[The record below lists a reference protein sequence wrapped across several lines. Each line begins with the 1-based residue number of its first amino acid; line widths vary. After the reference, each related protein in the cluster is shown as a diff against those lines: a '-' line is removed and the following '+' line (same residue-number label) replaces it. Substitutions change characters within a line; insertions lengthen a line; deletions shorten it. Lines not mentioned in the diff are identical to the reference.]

1 MLKRILLLIAVC
13 LVLFSPMVVFA
24 EGNSETTTQ
33 IDEEKT
39 PEAARKKDYTLYYA
53 GAGILLVVAAAAL
66 VTRKKHDSFRLI
78 LDNVED
84 NEDGSY
90 TVYLGYD
97 NPTNEVI
104 RFNEGEAG
112 LRVLKGNAILLK
124 KDNLNEFNKGNQK
137 DVVVAVINKDSE
149 LEYYAGEEH
158 IVIKGSELI
167 RKEGEK

>member
-13 LVLFSPMVVFA
+13 LLIFSPVVVFA
-24 EGNSETTTQ
+24 EGNGNTTTQ
-33 IDEEKT
+33 IEEEKT

-53 GAGILLVVAAAAL
+53 GAGILFVVAAAAL

-78 LDNVED
+78 LDNIED
-84 NEDGSY
+84 NGDGSY